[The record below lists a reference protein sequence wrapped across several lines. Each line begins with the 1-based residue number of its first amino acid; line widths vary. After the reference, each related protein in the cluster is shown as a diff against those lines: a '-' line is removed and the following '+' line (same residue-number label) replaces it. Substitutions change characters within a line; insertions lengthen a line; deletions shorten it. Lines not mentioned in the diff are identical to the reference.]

1 MRISSSL
8 MYQIA
13 VSQFSRKEAQ
23 QVQLYEQISTGLRV
37 VRPGDDPLAASQ
49 AVRTSQNLALN
60 ERFTANRQVAK
71 HNLGETSQMLDATV
85 NTLQDVTTRLVEVGN
100 GIYSETDQR
109 ALAKVLKESYDR
121 LLNQA
126 NARDGN
132 GVYMFSGH
140 RGDVA
145 PFQTDSEGWVSSAY
159 QGDAGRRL
167 IQVDQ
172 TRQIPTADSA
182 LDVFARA
189 NPGDKSYVASAAAG
203 NQGSAT
209 FSSPAVTGQGG
220 EHVGKTLNIAFET
233 DPAVAGGVRY
243 VVTDATQTVL
253 ESGAYDP
260 QAGLNLSLGGVSL
273 AFQGEPAAGDSFT
286 LEPMAQADMDV
297 FSTLRRTI
305 EALESLD
312 KADPASVARFQNV
325 VGEAQRK
332 LSSVYDNVLTV
343 QASMGARMN
352 ELSAL
357 DTVGTARGLSYAK
370 QLDNLVGLDEFA
382 AYSQQVYYKNALEAS
397 MLAFQRIQSLGL
409 FNGNN

>member
-13 VSQFSRKEAQ
+13 LGQFSRKEAQ
-23 QVQLYEQISTGLRV
+23 QVQLFEQISTGLRV
-37 VRPGDDPLAASQ
+37 VRPGDDPLAAAQ
-49 AVRTSQNLALN
+49 AVRTSQNLELN
-60 ERFTANRQVAK
+60 ERFAANRQVAK
-71 HNLGETSQMLDATV
+71 HNMGETSQMLDATV

-145 PFQTDSEGWVSSAY
+145 PFQTDSDGWVSGAY
-159 QGDAGRRL
+159 QGDEGKRL

-172 TRQIPTADSA
+172 TRQMPTAESA
-182 LDVFARA
+182 VNIFARA
-189 NPGDKSYVASAAAG
+189 NPGDRSYAASSAPG
-203 NQGSAT
+203 NQGTAT
-209 FSSPAVTGQGG
+209 FSSPAVTSQDG
-220 EHVGKTLNIAFET
+220 EHVGKTLRIAFEA
-233 DPAVAGGVRY
+233 DPAAGGVRY
-243 VVTDATQTVL
+243 VVTDANQTVL
-253 ESGAYDP
+253 DSGPYD
-260 QAGLNLSLGGVSL
+260 AETGLNLSVGGLSL
-273 AFQGEPAAGDSFT
+273 AIQGQPAEGDSFT

-305 EALESLD
+305 DALESLD
-312 KADPASVARFQNV
+312 KNDPVSVANFQNV

-332 LSSVYDNVLTV
+332 LGSVYDNVLTV
-343 QASMGARMN
+343 QASLGARMN

-357 DTVGTARGLSYAK
+357 DTVGSARGLSYAK
-370 QLDNLVGLDEFA
+370 QLDNLVGLNEFA
-382 AYSQQVYYKNALEAS
+382 AYSQQIYYQNALEAS

>member
-13 VSQFSRKEAQ
+13 LGQFSRKEAQ
-23 QVQLYEQISTGLRV
+23 QVQLFEQISTGLRV
-37 VRPGDDPLAASQ
+37 VRPGDDPLAAAQ
-49 AVRTSQNLALN
+49 AVRTSQNLELN
-60 ERFTANRQVAK
+60 ERFAANRQVAK
-71 HNLGETSQMLDATV
+71 HNMGETSQMLDATV

-145 PFQTDSEGWVSSAY
+145 PFQTDSDGWVSGAY
-159 QGDAGRRL
+159 QGDEGKRL

-172 TRQIPTADSA
+172 TRQMPTAESA
-182 LDVFARA
+182 MNIFARA
-189 NPGDKSYVASAAAG
+189 NPGDRSYAASSAPG
-203 NQGSAT
+203 NQGTAT
-209 FSSPAVTGQGG
+209 FSSPAVTSQDG
-220 EHVGKTLNIAFET
+220 EHVGKMLRIAFEA
-233 DPAVAGGVRY
+233 DPAAGGVRY
-243 VVTDATQTVL
+243 VVTDANQTVL
-253 ESGAYDP
+253 DSGPYD
-260 QAGLNLSLGGVSL
+260 AETGLNLSVGGLSL
-273 AFQGEPAAGDSFT
+273 AIQGQPAEGDSFT

-305 EALESLD
+305 DALESLD
-312 KADPASVARFQNV
+312 KNDPVSVANFRNV

-332 LSSVYDNVLTV
+332 LGSVYDNVLTV
-343 QASMGARMN
+343 QASLGARMN

-357 DTVGTARGLSYAK
+357 DTVGSARGLSYAK
-370 QLDNLVGLDEFA
+370 QLDNLVGLNEFA
-382 AYSQQVYYKNALEAS
+382 AYSQQIYYQNALEAS

>member
-13 VSQFSRKEAQ
+13 LGQFSRKEAQ
-23 QVQLYEQISTGLRV
+23 QVQLFEQISTGLRV
-37 VRPGDDPLAASQ
+37 VRPGDDPLAAAQ
-49 AVRTSQNLALN
+49 AVRTSQNLELN
-60 ERFTANRQVAK
+60 ERFAANRQVAK
-71 HNLGETSQMLDATV
+71 HNMGETSQMLDATV

-145 PFQTDSEGWVSSAY
+145 PFQTDSDGWVSGAY
-159 QGDAGRRL
+159 QGDEGKRL

-172 TRQIPTADSA
+172 TRQMPTAESA
-182 LDVFARA
+182 MNIFARA
-189 NPGDKSYVASAAAG
+189 NPGDRSYAASSAPG
-203 NQGSAT
+203 NQGTAT
-209 FSSPAVTGQGG
+209 FSSPAVTSQDG
-220 EHVGKTLNIAFET
+220 EHVGKTLRIAFEA
-233 DPAVAGGVRY
+233 DPAAGGVRY
-243 VVTDATQTVL
+243 VVTDANQTVL
-253 ESGAYDP
+253 DSGPYD
-260 QAGLNLSLGGVSL
+260 AETGLNLSVGGLSL
-273 AFQGEPAAGDSFT
+273 AIQGQPAEGDSFT

-305 EALESLD
+305 DALESLD
-312 KADPASVARFQNV
+312 KNDPVSVANFRNV

-332 LSSVYDNVLTV
+332 LGSVYDNVLTV
-343 QASMGARMN
+343 QASLGARMN

-357 DTVGTARGLSYAK
+357 DTVGSARGLSYAK
-370 QLDNLVGLDEFA
+370 QLDNLVGLNEFA
-382 AYSQQVYYKNALEAS
+382 AYSQQIYYQNALEAS

>member
-1 MRISSSL
+1 

-13 VSQFSRKEAQ
+13 LGQFSRKEAQ
-23 QVQLYEQISTGLRV
+23 QVQLFEQISTGLRV
-37 VRPGDDPLAASQ
+37 VRPGDDPLAAAQ
-49 AVRTSQNLALN
+49 AVRTSQNLELN
-60 ERFTANRQVAK
+60 ERFAANRQVAK
-71 HNLGETSQMLDATV
+71 HNMGETSQMLDATV

-145 PFQTDSEGWVSSAY
+145 PFQTDSDGWVSGAY
-159 QGDAGRRL
+159 QGDEGKRL

-172 TRQIPTADSA
+172 TRQMPTAESA
-182 LDVFARA
+182 MNIFARA
-189 NPGDKSYVASAAAG
+189 NPGDRSYAASSAPG
-203 NQGSAT
+203 NQGTAT
-209 FSSPAVTGQGG
+209 FSSPAVTSQDG
-220 EHVGKTLNIAFET
+220 EHVGKTLRIAFEA
-233 DPAVAGGVRY
+233 DPAAGGVRY
-243 VVTDATQTVL
+243 VVTDANQTVL
-253 ESGAYDP
+253 DSGPYD
-260 QAGLNLSLGGVSL
+260 AETGLNLSVGGLSL
-273 AFQGEPAAGDSFT
+273 AIQGQPAEGDCFT

-305 EALESLD
+305 DALESLD
-312 KADPASVARFQNV
+312 KNDPVSVANFQNV

-332 LSSVYDNVLTV
+332 LGSVYDNVLTV
-343 QASMGARMN
+343 QASLGARMN

-357 DTVGTARGLSYAK
+357 DTVGSARGLSYAK
-370 QLDNLVGLDEFA
+370 QLDNLVGLNEFA
-382 AYSQQVYYKNALEAS
+382 AYSQQIYYQNALEAS

>member
-13 VSQFSRKEAQ
+13 LGQFSRKEAQ
-23 QVQLYEQISTGLRV
+23 QVQLFEQISTGLRV
-37 VRPGDDPLAASQ
+37 VRPGDDPLAAAQ
-49 AVRTSQNLALN
+49 AVRTSQNLELN
-60 ERFTANRQVAK
+60 ERFAANRQVAK
-71 HNLGETSQMLDATV
+71 HNMGETSQMLDATV

-145 PFQTDSEGWVSSAY
+145 PFQTDSDGWVSGAY
-159 QGDAGRRL
+159 QGDEGKRL

-172 TRQIPTADSA
+172 TRQMPTAESA
-182 LDVFARA
+182 VNIFARA
-189 NPGDKSYVASAAAG
+189 NPGDRSYAASSAPG

-209 FSSPAVTGQGG
+209 FSSPAVTSQDG
-220 EHVGKTLNIAFET
+220 EHVGKTLRIAFEA
-233 DPAVAGGVRY
+233 DPAAGGVRY
-243 VVTDATQTVL
+243 VVTDANQTVL
-253 ESGAYDP
+253 DSGPYD
-260 QAGLNLSLGGVSL
+260 AETGLNLSVGGLSL
-273 AFQGEPAAGDSFT
+273 AIQGQPAEGDSFT

-305 EALESLD
+305 DALESLD
-312 KADPASVARFQNV
+312 KNDPVSVANFQNV

-332 LSSVYDNVLTV
+332 LGSVYDNVLTV
-343 QASMGARMN
+343 QASLGARMN

-357 DTVGTARGLSYAK
+357 DTVGSARGLSYAK
-370 QLDNLVGLDEFA
+370 QLDNLVGLNEFA
-382 AYSQQVYYKNALEAS
+382 AYSQQIYYQNALEAS

>member
-13 VSQFSRKEAQ
+13 LGQFSRKEAQ
-23 QVQLYEQISTGLRV
+23 QVQLFEQISTGLRV
-37 VRPGDDPLAASQ
+37 VRPGDDPLAAAQ
-49 AVRTSQNLALN
+49 AVRTSQNLELN
-60 ERFTANRQVAK
+60 ERFAANRQVAK
-71 HNLGETSQMLDATV
+71 HNMGETSQMLDATV

-140 RGDVA
+140 RGDIA
-145 PFQTDSEGWVSSAY
+145 PFQTDSDGWVSGAY
-159 QGDAGRRL
+159 QGDEGKRL

-172 TRQIPTADSA
+172 TRQMPTAESA
-182 LDVFARA
+182 VNIFARA
-189 NPGDKSYVASAAAG
+189 NPGDRSYAASSAPG
-203 NQGSAT
+203 NQGTAT
-209 FSSPAVTGQGG
+209 FSSPAVTSQEG
-220 EHVGKTLNIAFET
+220 EHVGKTLRIAFEA
-233 DPAVAGGVRY
+233 DPAAGGVRY
-243 VVTDATQTVL
+243 VVTDANQTVL
-253 ESGAYDP
+253 DSGPYD
-260 QAGLNLSLGGVSL
+260 AETGLNLSVGGLSL
-273 AFQGEPAAGDSFT
+273 AIQGQPAEGDSFT

-305 EALESLD
+305 DALESLD
-312 KADPASVARFQNV
+312 KNDPVSVANFQNV

-332 LSSVYDNVLTV
+332 LGSVYDNVLTV
-343 QASMGARMN
+343 QASLGARMN

-357 DTVGTARGLSYAK
+357 DTVGSARGLSYAK
-370 QLDNLVGLDEFA
+370 QLDNLVGLNEFA
-382 AYSQQVYYKNALEAS
+382 AYSQQIYYQNALEAS

>member
-13 VSQFSRKEAQ
+13 LGQFSRKEAQ
-23 QVQLYEQISTGLRV
+23 QVQLFEQISTGLRV
-37 VRPGDDPLAASQ
+37 VRPGDDPLAAAQ
-49 AVRTSQNLALN
+49 AVRTSQNLELN
-60 ERFTANRQVAK
+60 ERFAANRQVAK
-71 HNLGETSQMLDATV
+71 HNMGETSQMLDATV

-145 PFQTDSEGWVSSAY
+145 PFQTDSDGWVSGAY
-159 QGDAGRRL
+159 QGDEGKRL
-167 IQVDQ
+167 IQIDQ
-172 TRQIPTADSA
+172 TRQMPTAESA
-182 LDVFARA
+182 VNIFARA
-189 NPGDKSYVASAAAG
+189 NPGDRSYAASSAPG
-203 NQGSAT
+203 NQGTAT
-209 FSSPAVTGQGG
+209 FSSPAVTSQDG
-220 EHVGKTLNIAFET
+220 EHVGKMLRIAFEA
-233 DPAVAGGVRY
+233 DPAAGGVRY
-243 VVTDATQTVL
+243 VVTDANQTVL
-253 ESGAYDP
+253 DSGPYD
-260 QAGLNLSLGGVSL
+260 AETGLNLSVGGLSL
-273 AFQGEPAAGDSFT
+273 AIQGQPAEGDSFT

-305 EALESLD
+305 DALESLD
-312 KADPASVARFQNV
+312 KNDPVSVANFRNV

-332 LSSVYDNVLTV
+332 LGSVYDNVLTV
-343 QASMGARMN
+343 QASLGARMN

-357 DTVGTARGLSYAK
+357 DTVGSARGLSYAK
-370 QLDNLVGLDEFA
+370 QLDNLVGLNEFA
-382 AYSQQVYYKNALEAS
+382 AYSQQIYYQNALEAS

>member
-13 VSQFSRKEAQ
+13 LGQFSRKEAQ
-23 QVQLYEQISTGLRV
+23 QVQLFEQISTGLRV
-37 VRPGDDPLAASQ
+37 VRPGDDPLAAAQ
-49 AVRTSQNLALN
+49 AVRTSQNLELN
-60 ERFTANRQVAK
+60 ERFAANRQVAK
-71 HNLGETSQMLDATV
+71 HNMGETSQMLDATV

-145 PFQTDSEGWVSSAY
+145 PFQTDSDGWVSGAY
-159 QGDAGRRL
+159 QGDEGKRL

-172 TRQIPTADSA
+172 TRQMPTAESA
-182 LDVFARA
+182 VNIFARA
-189 NPGDKSYVASAAAG
+189 NPGDRSYAASSAPG
-203 NQGSAT
+203 NQGTAT
-209 FSSPAVTGQGG
+209 FSSPAVTSQDG
-220 EHVGKTLNIAFET
+220 EHVGKTLRIAFEA
-233 DPAVAGGVRY
+233 DPAAGGVRY
-243 VVTDATQTVL
+243 VVTDANQTVL
-253 ESGAYDP
+253 DSGPYD
-260 QAGLNLSLGGVSL
+260 AETGLNLSVGGLSL
-273 AFQGEPAAGDSFT
+273 AIQGQPAEGDSFT

-305 EALESLD
+305 DALESLD
-312 KADPASVARFQNV
+312 KNDPVSVANFRNV

-332 LSSVYDNVLTV
+332 LGSVYDNVLTV
-343 QASMGARMN
+343 QASLGARMN

-357 DTVGTARGLSYAK
+357 DTVGSARGLSYAK
-370 QLDNLVGLDEFA
+370 QLDNLVGLNEFA
-382 AYSQQVYYKNALEAS
+382 AYSQQIYYQNALEAS

>member
-13 VSQFSRKEAQ
+13 LGQFSRKEAQ
-23 QVQLYEQISTGLRV
+23 QVQLFEQISTGLRV
-37 VRPGDDPLAASQ
+37 VRPGDDPLAAAQ
-49 AVRTSQNLALN
+49 AVRTSQNLELN
-60 ERFTANRQVAK
+60 ERFAANRQVAK
-71 HNLGETSQMLDATV
+71 HNMGETSQMLDATV

-145 PFQTDSEGWVSSAY
+145 PFQTDSDGWVSGAY
-159 QGDAGRRL
+159 QGDEGKRL
-167 IQVDQ
+167 IQIDQ
-172 TRQIPTADSA
+172 TRQMPTAESA
-182 LDVFARA
+182 VNIFARA
-189 NPGDKSYVASAAAG
+189 NPGDRSYAASSAPG
-203 NQGSAT
+203 NQGTAT
-209 FSSPAVTGQGG
+209 FSSPAVTSQDG
-220 EHVGKTLNIAFET
+220 EHVGKTLRIAFEA
-233 DPAVAGGVRY
+233 DPAAGGVRY
-243 VVTDATQTVL
+243 VVTDANQTVL
-253 ESGAYDP
+253 DSGPYD
-260 QAGLNLSLGGVSL
+260 AETGLNLSVGGLSL
-273 AFQGEPAAGDSFT
+273 AIQGQPAEGDSFT

-305 EALESLD
+305 DALESLD
-312 KADPASVARFQNV
+312 KNDPVSVANFQNV

-332 LSSVYDNVLTV
+332 LGSVYDNVLTV
-343 QASMGARMN
+343 QASLGARMN

-357 DTVGTARGLSYAK
+357 DTVGSARGLSYAK
-370 QLDNLVGLDEFA
+370 QLDNLVGLNEFA
-382 AYSQQVYYKNALEAS
+382 AYSQQIYYQNALEAS

>member
-13 VSQFSRKEAQ
+13 LGQFSRKEAQ
-23 QVQLYEQISTGLRV
+23 QVQLFEQISTGLRV
-37 VRPGDDPLAASQ
+37 VRPGDDPLAAAQ
-49 AVRTSQNLALN
+49 AVRTSQNLELN
-60 ERFTANRQVAK
+60 ERFAANRQVAK
-71 HNLGETSQMLDATV
+71 HNMGETSQMLDATV

-126 NARDGN
+126 NSRDGN

-145 PFQTDSEGWVSSAY
+145 PFQTDSDGWVSGAY
-159 QGDAGRRL
+159 QGDEGKRL
-167 IQVDQ
+167 IQIDQ
-172 TRQIPTADSA
+172 TRQMPTAESA
-182 LDVFARA
+182 VNIFARA
-189 NPGDKSYVASAAAG
+189 NPGDRSYAASSAPG
-203 NQGSAT
+203 NQGTAT
-209 FSSPAVTGQGG
+209 FSSPAVTSQDG
-220 EHVGKTLNIAFET
+220 EHVGKMLRIAFEA
-233 DPAVAGGVRY
+233 DPAAGGVRY
-243 VVTDATQTVL
+243 VVTDANQTVL
-253 ESGAYDP
+253 DSGPYD
-260 QAGLNLSLGGVSL
+260 AETGLNLSVGGLSL
-273 AFQGEPAAGDSFT
+273 AIQGQPAEGDSFT

-305 EALESLD
+305 DALESLD
-312 KADPASVARFQNV
+312 KNDPVSVANFRNV

-332 LSSVYDNVLTV
+332 LGSVYDNVLTV
-343 QASMGARMN
+343 QASLGARMN

-357 DTVGTARGLSYAK
+357 DTVGSARGLSYAK
-370 QLDNLVGLDEFA
+370 QLDNLVGLNEFA
-382 AYSQQVYYKNALEAS
+382 AYSQQIYYQNALEAS

>member
-13 VSQFSRKEAQ
+13 LGQFSRKEAQ
-23 QVQLYEQISTGLRV
+23 QVQLFEQISTGLRV
-37 VRPGDDPLAASQ
+37 VRPGDDPLAAAQ
-49 AVRTSQNLALN
+49 AVRTSQNLELN
-60 ERFTANRQVAK
+60 ERFAANRQVAK
-71 HNLGETSQMLDATV
+71 HNMGETSQMLDATV

-145 PFQTDSEGWVSSAY
+145 PFQTDSDGWVSGAY
-159 QGDAGRRL
+159 QGDEGKRL
-167 IQVDQ
+167 IQIDQ
-172 TRQIPTADSA
+172 TRQMPTAESA
-182 LDVFARA
+182 VNIFARA
-189 NPGDKSYVASAAAG
+189 NPGDRSYAASSAPG
-203 NQGSAT
+203 NQGTAT
-209 FSSPAVTGQGG
+209 FSSPAVTSQDG
-220 EHVGKTLNIAFET
+220 EHVGKMLRIAFEA
-233 DPAVAGGVRY
+233 DPAAGGVRY
-243 VVTDATQTVL
+243 VVTDANQTVL
-253 ESGAYDP
+253 DSGPYD
-260 QAGLNLSLGGVSL
+260 AETGLNLSVGGLSL
-273 AFQGEPAAGDSFT
+273 AIQGQPAEGDCFT

-305 EALESLD
+305 DALESLD
-312 KADPASVARFQNV
+312 KNDPVSVANFQNV

-332 LSSVYDNVLTV
+332 LGSVYDNVLTV
-343 QASMGARMN
+343 QASLGARMN

-357 DTVGTARGLSYAK
+357 DTVGSARGLSYAK
-370 QLDNLVGLDEFA
+370 QLDNLVGLNEFA
-382 AYSQQVYYKNALEAS
+382 AYSQQIYYQNALEAS

>member
-13 VSQFSRKEAQ
+13 LGQFSRKEAQ
-23 QVQLYEQISTGLRV
+23 QVQLFEQISTGLRV
-37 VRPGDDPLAASQ
+37 VRPGDDPLAAAQ
-49 AVRTSQNLALN
+49 AVRTSQNLELN
-60 ERFTANRQVAK
+60 ERFAANRQVAK
-71 HNLGETSQMLDATV
+71 HNMGETSQMLDATV

-145 PFQTDSEGWVSSAY
+145 PFQTDSDGWVSGAY
-159 QGDAGRRL
+159 QGDEGKRL

-172 TRQIPTADSA
+172 TRQMPTAESA
-182 LDVFARA
+182 VNIFARA
-189 NPGDKSYVASAAAG
+189 NPGDRSYAASSAPG
-203 NQGSAT
+203 NQGTAT
-209 FSSPAVTGQGG
+209 FSSPAVTSQDG
-220 EHVGKTLNIAFET
+220 EHVGKTLRIAFEA
-233 DPAVAGGVRY
+233 DPAAGGVRY
-243 VVTDATQTVL
+243 VVTDANQTVL
-253 ESGAYDP
+253 DSGPCDAET
-260 QAGLNLSLGGVSL
+260 GLNLSVGGLSL
-273 AFQGEPAAGDSFT
+273 AIQGQPAEGDSFT

-305 EALESLD
+305 DALESLD
-312 KADPASVARFQNV
+312 KNDPVSVANFQNV

-332 LSSVYDNVLTV
+332 LGSVYDNVLTV
-343 QASMGARMN
+343 QASLGARMN

-357 DTVGTARGLSYAK
+357 DTVGSARGLSYAK
-370 QLDNLVGLDEFA
+370 QLDTLVGLNEFA
-382 AYSQQVYYKNALEAS
+382 AYSQQIYYQNALEAS

>member
-13 VSQFSRKEAQ
+13 LGQFSRKEAQ
-23 QVQLYEQISTGLRV
+23 QVQLFEQISTGLRV
-37 VRPGDDPLAASQ
+37 VRPGDDPLAAAQ
-49 AVRTSQNLALN
+49 AVRTSQNLELN
-60 ERFTANRQVAK
+60 ERFAANRQVAK
-71 HNLGETSQMLDATV
+71 HNMGETSQMLDATV

-145 PFQTDSEGWVSSAY
+145 PFQTDSDGWVSGAY
-159 QGDAGRRL
+159 QGDEGKRL

-172 TRQIPTADSA
+172 TRQMPTAESA
-182 LDVFARA
+182 MNIFARA
-189 NPGDKSYVASAAAG
+189 NLGDRSYAASSAPG
-203 NQGSAT
+203 NQGTAT
-209 FSSPAVTGQGG
+209 FSSPAVTSQDG
-220 EHVGKTLNIAFET
+220 EHVGKTLRIAFEA
-233 DPAVAGGVRY
+233 DPAAGGVRY
-243 VVTDATQTVL
+243 VVTDANQTVL
-253 ESGAYDP
+253 DSGPYD
-260 QAGLNLSLGGVSL
+260 AETGLNLSVGGLSL
-273 AFQGEPAAGDSFT
+273 AIQGQPAEGDCFT

-305 EALESLD
+305 DALESLD
-312 KADPASVARFQNV
+312 KNDPVSVANFQNV

-332 LSSVYDNVLTV
+332 LGSVYDNVLTV
-343 QASMGARMN
+343 QASLGARMN

-357 DTVGTARGLSYAK
+357 DTVGSARGLSYAK
-370 QLDNLVGLDEFA
+370 QLDNLVGLNEFA
-382 AYSQQVYYKNALEAS
+382 AYSQQIYYQNALEAS